1 MKNEKKKIGYLCK
14 KGSFNFKIDFKSLK
28 KNEKCVIVF
37 KKKFY
42 K

>member
-1 MKNEKKKIGYLCK
+1 MIYEKWKKKIGYLCK

-37 KKKFY
+37 
-42 K
+42 